1 MAKINISL
9 SRRSVLLLSL
19 CGVLTYTGCKVYPS
33 LVSEKPA
40 DINRTWSVYKAD
52 NAGTAYS
59 AIDQVNLTNVSQLEV
74 AWTHKFNDAPQ
85 GSRGSTSESNPI
97 IIDGVMYT
105 MSARHRVYALN
116 ASTGAEIWA
125 FDPFNGAAGGGV
137 GRGVTYYEDGS
148 DKRILFTGGD
158 QLFAVNATTGKLITS
173 FGNGGK
179 VSMNIGMRGEPD
191 KISVIPTSPGIV
203 FQNLFIIGNEV
214 SELYGA
220 EPGHIRAYNIKTGKL
235 EWTFHTIPQPGE
247 VGYESWPKDA
257 WKYVG
262 GANSWGGLSLDAKR
276 GMVFL
281 STGSP
286 TYDYYGKD
294 RLGMNLFGNSVV
306 ALDAKTGK
314 YRWHFQ
320 TVHHDLWDYDLP
332 AAPNLITVVHNGKK
346 IDAVAQTSK
355 LGYIYTF
362 NRDTGEPLF
371 PIEER
376 PVPASDIPGE
386 QSWPTQPFPTKP
398 APYARQMITVDDIA
412 NYSKASNDTLMKRFK
427 AFRYEGP
434 FTPPSLKG
442 TFMMPGSRGGSS
454 WGGGAVDPTKGIIY
468 VKSNDSP
475 EIATMKKVVQNET
488 ANQSVFNQ
496 GKALY
501 LNYCVACHMPDK
513 NGDEQGNPSLIAI
526 ETRLSKEDALNK
538 IKRGGG
544 KMPSFASIIADKEE
558 AIISYLF
565 DKEASNTN
573 TRPSIEQSFLKEIQ
587 DNEAANKAAGVKV
600 EDDKYLNLTAYGQFT
615 DDKRRQGIKP
625 PFGQLHAIN
634 LNTGEFEWSVTL
646 GNQPESQM
654 PGAPETGASGSAG
667 PLVTKG
673 GLLFIGSTRDRK
685 FRAFNQ
691 KTGKLVW
698 EYTLP
703 GIANANPSTY
713 WSNGKQYIA
722 ISVGGDTTNPA
733 GYMISFALLK

>member
-1 MAKINISL
+1 ML
-9 SRRSVLLLSL
+9 SKRTALLVVLLGTLF
-19 CGVLTYTGCKVYPS
+19 YTGCKVYPI
-33 LVSEKPA
+33 LVAERPA
-40 DINRTWSVYKAD
+40 DRNRTWSVYKAD
-52 NAGTAYS
+52 NEGTSYS
-59 AIDQVNLTNVSQLEV
+59 VLDQVNLDNVNQLQV
-74 AWTHKFNDAPQ
+74 AWTHRFSDAPQ
-85 GSRGSTSESNPI
+85 GSRGGSSESNPI

-116 ASTGAEIWA
+116 ATTGEQIWS
-125 FDPFNGAAGGGV
+125 FDPFNGGAGGGV
-137 GRGVTYYEDGS
+137 GRGVTYYEDGA
-148 DKRILFTGGD
+148 DKRIIFTGGD
-158 QLFAVNATTGKLITS
+158 QLFSLNAANGQLKSS

-191 KISVIPTSPGIV
+191 KISVIPTTPGTIY
-203 FQNLFIIGNEV
+203 QDLYIIGNEV

-220 EPGHIRAYNIKTGKL
+220 EPGHIRAYRVKTGEL
-235 EWTFHTIPQPGE
+235 VWTFHTVPQPGE
-247 VGYESWPKDA
+247 VGYDSWPKDA

-262 GANSWGGLSLDAKR
+262 GANSWGGITLDEKR

-281 STGSP
+281 ATGSP

-294 RLGMNLFGNSVV
+294 RVGNNLFGNSVV
-306 ALDAKTGK
+306 ALDARTGK
-314 YRWHFQ
+314 YKWHFQ

-332 AAPNLITVVHNGKK
+332 AAPNLITVIHNGKK

-362 NRDTGEPLF
+362 NRETGEPLW

-376 PVPASDIPGE
+376 AVPASDIPGE
-386 QSWPTQPFPTKP
+386 VTAPTQPFPTKP
-398 APYARQMITVDDIA
+398 KPYARQIITEADIA
-412 NYSKASNDTLMKRFK
+412 NYSIASHDTLMKRFK
-427 AFRYEGP
+427 SFRYEGP
-434 FTPPSLKG
+434 FTPPAIKG

-454 WGGGAVDPTKGIIY
+454 WGGGTVDPTKGIIY

-488 ANQSVFNQ
+488 VNLSVYAQ

-501 LNYCVACHMPDK
+501 NTYCVACHMSDK
-513 NGDEQGNPSLIAI
+513 NGDESGNPSLLAI
-526 ETRLSKEDALNK
+526 ETRLNKTDALNK

-544 KMPSFASIIADKEE
+544 KMPSFASVIAGQEE
-558 AIISYLF
+558 AIISFLF
-565 DKEASNTN
+565 DKEPPAP
-573 TRPSIEQSFLKEIQ
+573 RPEREQSFLKEIEA
-587 DNEAANKAAGVKV
+587 NNAANKIADIK

-615 DDKRRQGIKP
+615 DKERRQGIKP

-634 LNTGEFEWSVTL
+634 LNTGEFEWTVTL
-646 GNQPESQM
+646 GNTPDSQM

-667 PLVTKG
+667 PLATKG

-685 FRAFNQ
+685 FRAFDQ
-691 KTGKLVW
+691 KTGKVVW

-722 ISVGGDTTNPA
+722 ISVGGDADNPA
-733 GYMISFALLK
+733 GYIMSFALPK

>member
-1 MAKINISL
+1 MIAPHT
-9 SRRSVLLLSL
+9 LLSKR
-19 CGVLTYTGCKVYPS
+19 LTLLSALLALIYTGCKVYPS
-33 LVSEKPA
+33 LVAEKPV
-40 DINRTWSVYKAD
+40 DLNRTWSVYKAD
-52 NAGTAYS
+52 SEGTAYS
-59 AIDQVNLTNVSQLEV
+59 VLDQINLNNVSQIEV
-74 AWTHKFNDAPQ
+74 AWTHKFSDAPQ
-85 GSRGSTSESNPI
+85 GSRGGSSESNPI

-116 ASTGAEIWA
+116 ATSGEQIWS
-125 FDPFNGAAGGGV
+125 FDPFNGGAGGGV
-137 GRGVTYYEDGS
+137 GRGVTYYENGA
-148 DKRILFTGGD
+148 DKRIMFTGGD
-158 QLFAVNATTGKLITS
+158 QLFSVNAANGQLITS

-179 VSMNIGMRGEPD
+179 VSMNIGMRGDPD
-191 KISVIPTSPGIV
+191 KISVIPTSPGTIY
-203 FQNLFIIGNEV
+203 QDLYIIGNEV

-220 EPGHIRAYNIKTGKL
+220 EPGHIRAYNVKTGAL
-235 EWTFHTIPQPGE
+235 VWTFHTVPQPGE
-247 VGYESWPKDA
+247 VGYDTWPKDA

-262 GANSWGGLSLDAKR
+262 GANSWGGITLDEKR

-281 STGSP
+281 ATGSP

-294 RLGMNLFGNSVV
+294 RVGNNLFGNSVV
-306 ALDAKTGK
+306 ALDARTGK

-332 AAPNLITVVHNGKK
+332 AAPNLITVMHNGKK

-362 NRDTGEPLF
+362 NRDTGEPLW

-386 QSWPTQPFPTKP
+386 VTSPTQPFPTKP
-398 APYARQMITVDDIA
+398 KPYARQIITETDIA
-412 NYSKASNDTLMKRFK
+412 NYSKASHDTLMKRFK
-427 AFRYEGP
+427 SFRYEGP
-434 FTPPSLKG
+434 FTPPAIKG

-454 WGGGAVDPTKGIIY
+454 WGGGTVDPTKGIIY

-488 ANQSVFNQ
+488 ANLSVYAQ

-501 LNYCVACHMPDK
+501 STYCIACHMPDK
-513 NGDEQGNPSLIAI
+513 NGDESGNPSLVAI
-526 ETRLSKEDALNK
+526 ETRLSREDALNK

-544 KMPSFASIIADKEE
+544 KMPSFASVIAGKED

-565 DKEASNTN
+565 DKEPAAP
-573 TRPSIEQSFLKEIQ
+573 RPGREQSFLKEIQ
-587 DNEAANKAAGVKV
+587 ANNAANKLADIK
-600 EDDKYLNLTAYGQFT
+600 EDDQYLNLTAYGQFT
-615 DDKRRQGIKP
+615 DNERRQGIKP

-634 LNTGEFEWSVTL
+634 LNTGEFEWTVTL
-646 GNQPESQM
+646 GNTPESQI

-685 FRAFNQ
+685 FRAFDQ
-691 KTGKLVW
+691 KTGKMVW

-722 ISVGGDTTNPA
+722 ISVGGDAANPA
-733 GYMISFALLK
+733 GYMMAFALPK

>member
-1 MAKINISL
+1 MTTFST
-9 SRRSVLLLSL
+9 LLSKRSAL
-19 CGVLTYTGCKVYPS
+19 LATILGTLIYTSCKVYPT
-33 LVSEKPA
+33 LVRDKPV

-52 NAGTAYS
+52 NEGTAYS
-59 AIDQVNLTNVSQLEV
+59 VLDQVNLSNVNQLQV

-85 GSRGSTSESNPI
+85 GSRGGSSESNPI

-105 MSARHRVYALN
+105 MSARHRIYALN
-116 ASTGAEIWA
+116 ATTGDQIWS
-125 FDPFNGAAGGGV
+125 FDPFDGGAGGGV
-137 GRGVTYYEDGS
+137 GRGVTYYEDGA
-148 DKRILFTGGD
+148 DKRIMFTGGD
-158 QLFAVNATTGKLITS
+158 QLFSVSAATGQLITS

-179 VSMNIGMRGEPD
+179 VSMNVGMRGEPD
-191 KISVIPTSPGIV
+191 KISVIPTTPGTIY
-203 FQNLFIIGNEV
+203 QDLYIIGNEV

-220 EPGHIRAYNIKTGKL
+220 EPGHIRAYNVKTGAL
-235 EWTFHTIPQPGE
+235 VWTFHTVPQPGE
-247 VGYESWPKDA
+247 VGYDSWPKDA

-262 GANSWGGLSLDAKR
+262 GANSWGGITLDEKR

-294 RLGMNLFGNSVV
+294 RLGNNLFGNSVV
-306 ALDAKTGK
+306 ALDARTGK
-314 YRWHFQ
+314 YKWHFQ

-332 AAPNLITVVHNGKK
+332 AAPNLITVIHNGKK

-362 NRDTGEPLF
+362 NRETGVPLW

-376 PVPASDIPGE
+376 AVPASDIPGE
-386 QSWPTQPFPTKP
+386 VASPTQPFPTRP
-398 APYARQMITVDDIA
+398 APYSRQIITEADIA
-412 NYSKASNDTLMKRFK
+412 NYSKASHDTLMKRFK
-427 AFRYEGP
+427 SFRYEGP
-434 FTPPSLKG
+434 FTPPAVKG

-454 WGGGAVDPTKGIIY
+454 WGGGTVDPAKGIIY

-488 ANQSVFNQ
+488 ANLSVYAQ

-501 LNYCVACHMPDK
+501 STYCVACHMPDK
-513 NGDEQGNPSLIAI
+513 NGDESGNPSLVAI
-526 ETRLSKEDALNK
+526 ETRLSREDALNK

-544 KMPSFASIIADKEE
+544 KMPSFASVIAGKEE

-565 DKEASNTN
+565 DKEPAAA
-573 TRPSIEQSFLKEIQ
+573 RPGREQSFLKEIQ
-587 DNEAANKAAGVKV
+587 ANNAANKIATIK
-600 EDDKYLNLTAYGQFT
+600 EDDQYLNLTAYGQFT
-615 DDKRRQGIKP
+615 DNERRQGIKP

-634 LNTGEFEWSVTL
+634 LNTGEFEWTVTL
-646 GNQPESQM
+646 GNTPESQM

-667 PLVTKG
+667 PLLTKG
-673 GLLFIGSTRDRK
+673 QLLFIGSTRDRK
-685 FRAFNQ
+685 FRAFDQ
-691 KTGKLVW
+691 KTGKVVW

-722 ISVGGDTTNPA
+722 ISVGGDAANPA
-733 GYMISFALLK
+733 GYIISFALPK

>member
-1 MAKINISL
+1 MTIRNTLLTK
-9 SRRSVLLLSL
+9 RSAILTALLGTLI
-19 CGVLTYTGCKVYPS
+19 YTGCKVYPT
-33 LVSEKPA
+33 LVATSKA

-52 NAGTAYS
+52 SEGTAYS
-59 AIDQVNLTNVSQLEV
+59 VLDQVNLNNVNQLEV
-74 AWTHKFNDAPQ
+74 AWTHKFSDAPQ
-85 GSRGSTSESNPI
+85 GSRGGSSESNPI

-116 ASTGAEIWA
+116 ATTGEQIWS
-125 FDPFNGAAGGGV
+125 FDPFNGGAGGGV
-137 GRGVTYYEDGS
+137 GRGVTYYEDGA
-148 DKRILFTGGD
+148 DKRIMFTGGD
-158 QLFAVNATTGKLITS
+158 QLFSVNAATGQLITS

-179 VSMNIGMRGEPD
+179 VSMNVGMRGEPD
-191 KISVIPTSPGIV
+191 KISVIPTTPGTIY
-203 FQNLFIIGNEV
+203 QDLYIIGNEV

-220 EPGHIRAYNIKTGKL
+220 EPGHIRAYNVKTGAL
-235 EWTFHTIPQPGE
+235 VWTFHTVPQPGE
-247 VGYESWPKDA
+247 VGYDSWPKDA

-262 GANSWGGLSLDAKR
+262 GANSWGGMTLDEKR
-276 GMVFL
+276 GMIFL
-281 STGSP
+281 ATGSP

-294 RLGMNLFGNSVV
+294 RIGNNLFGNSVV
-306 ALDAKTGK
+306 ALDARTGK

-332 AAPNLITVVHNGKK
+332 AAPNLITVIHNGKK

-362 NRDTGEPLF
+362 NRDTGVPLW

-386 QSWPTQPFPTKP
+386 VASPTQPFPTKP
-398 APYARQMITVDDIA
+398 KPYSRQIITESDIA
-412 NYSKASNDTLMKRFK
+412 NYSKASHDTLMKRFK
-427 AFRYEGP
+427 SFRYEGP
-434 FTPPSLKG
+434 FTPPAIKG

-488 ANQSVFNQ
+488 ANLTVYAQ

-501 LNYCVACHMPDK
+501 NTYCVACHMPDK
-513 NGDEQGNPSLIAI
+513 NGDESGNPSLVAI
-526 ETRLSKEDALNK
+526 ETRMSREDALNK

-544 KMPSFASIIADKEE
+544 KMPSFASVIAGKEE

-565 DKEASNTN
+565 DKEPAAP
-573 TRPSIEQSFLKEIQ
+573 RAGREQSFLKEIQ
-587 DNEAANKAAGVKV
+587 ANNAANKIADIKQ
-600 EDDKYLNLTAYGQFT
+600 DDQYLNLTAYGQFT
-615 DDKRRQGIKP
+615 DNERRQGIKP

-634 LNTGEFEWSVTL
+634 LNTGEFEWTVTL
-646 GNQPESQM
+646 GNTPDSQL

-685 FRAFNQ
+685 FRAFDQ
-691 KTGKLVW
+691 KTGKVVW

-713 WSNGKQYIA
+713 WSKGKQYIA
-722 ISVGGDTTNPA
+722 ISVGGDAANPA
-733 GYMISFALLK
+733 GYIISFALPK

>member
-1 MAKINISL
+1 MATPNTLISK
-9 SRRSVLLLSL
+9 RSALIVVLFGTLI
-19 CGVLTYTGCKVYPS
+19 YTGCKVYPT
-33 LVSEKPA
+33 LVTEKPV

-52 NAGTAYS
+52 SEGTAYS
-59 AIDQVNLTNVSQLEV
+59 VLDQVSLNNVNQLEV
-74 AWTHKFNDAPQ
+74 AWSHKFSDAPQ
-85 GSRGSTSESNPI
+85 GSRGGSSESNPI

-105 MSARHRVYALN
+105 MSARHRIYALN
-116 ASTGAEIWA
+116 ATTGEQIWS

-137 GRGVTYYEDGS
+137 GRGVTYYEEGA
-148 DKRILFTGGD
+148 DKRIMFTGGD
-158 QLFAVNATTGKLITS
+158 QLFSVNAATGELITS
-173 FGNGGK
+173 FGTGGK
-179 VSMNIGMRGEPD
+179 VSMNVGMRGEPD
-191 KISVIPTSPGIV
+191 KISVIPTTPGTIY
-203 FQNLFIIGNEV
+203 QDLYIIGNEV

-220 EPGHIRAYNIKTGKL
+220 EPGHIRAYNVKTGAL
-235 EWTFHTIPQPGE
+235 VWTFHTVPQPGE
-247 VGYESWPKDA
+247 VGYDSWPKDA

-262 GANSWGGLSLDAKR
+262 GANSWGGITLDEKR

-281 STGSP
+281 ATGSP

-294 RLGMNLFGNSVV
+294 RAGNNLFGNSVV
-306 ALDAKTGK
+306 ALDARTGK

-332 AAPNLITVVHNGKK
+332 AAPNLITVIHNGKK

-362 NRDTGEPLF
+362 NRETGVPLW

-376 PVPASDIPGE
+376 RVPASDIPGE
-386 QSWPTQPFPTKP
+386 VTAPTQPFPTKP
-398 APYARQMITVDDIA
+398 KPYARQIITEADIA
-412 NYSKASNDTLMKRFK
+412 NYSQTSHDTLRKRFK
-427 AFRYEGP
+427 SFRYEGP
-434 FTPPSLKG
+434 FTPPAIKG

-454 WGGGAVDPTKGIIY
+454 WGGGTVDPTKGIIY

-488 ANQSVFNQ
+488 ANLSVHAQ

-501 LNYCVACHMPDK
+501 STYCVACHMPDK
-513 NGDEQGNPSLIAI
+513 NGDESGNPSLVAI
-526 ETRLSKEDALNK
+526 ETRLSRGDALNK

-544 KMPSFASIIADKEE
+544 KMPSFASVIAGKED

-565 DKEASNTN
+565 DKEPAAPTSG
-573 TRPSIEQSFLKEIQ
+573 REQSFLKEIQ
-587 DNEAANKAAGVKV
+587 TNTAANKIATIKQ
-600 EDDKYLNLTAYGQFT
+600 DDQYLNLTAYGQFT
-615 DDKRRQGIKP
+615 DSERRQGIKP

-634 LNTGEFEWSVTL
+634 LNTGEFEWTVTL
-646 GNQPESQM
+646 GNTPESQM

-685 FRAFNQ
+685 FRAFDQ
-691 KTGKLVW
+691 KTGIMVW

-722 ISVGGDTTNPA
+722 ISAGGDAANPA
-733 GYMISFALLK
+733 GYVISFALGK

>member
-1 MAKINISL
+1 MIKTNTLLSKRSL
-9 SRRSVLLLSL
+9 LLLSL
-19 CGVLTYTGCKVYPS
+19 FGSVVYTGCKVYPS
-33 LVSEKPA
+33 LVSDKPVN
-40 DINRTWSVYKAD
+40 INRTWSVYKAD
-52 NAGTAYS
+52 GEGTAYS
-59 AIDQVNLTNVSQLEV
+59 ILDQVNLENVNQLEL

-85 GSRGSTSESNPI
+85 GSRGGNSESNPI

-105 MSARHRVYALN
+105 MSARHRIYALN
-116 ASTGAEIWA
+116 ATTGAEIWS
-125 FDPFNGAAGGGV
+125 FDPFDGKAGGGV
-137 GRGVTYYEDGS
+137 GRGVTYYEDGD
-148 DKRILFTGGD
+148 DKRIMFTGGD
-158 QLFAVNATTGKLITS
+158 QLFSVNAATGQLITS

-179 VSMNIGMRGEPD
+179 VSMNVGMRGEPD
-191 KISVIPTSPGIV
+191 KISVIPTTPGTI
-203 FQNLFIIGNEV
+203 FQDLYIIGNEV

-220 EPGHIRAYNIKTGKL
+220 EPGHIRAYNVKTGAL
-235 EWTFHTIPQPGE
+235 VWTFHTVPQPGE

-262 GANSWGGLSLDAKR
+262 GANSWGGITVDDKR

-281 STGSP
+281 ATGSP

-294 RLGMNLFGNSVV
+294 RIGDNLFGNSVV
-306 ALDAKTGK
+306 ALDARTGK

-362 NRDTGEPLF
+362 NRETGEPLW

-386 QSWPTQPFPTKP
+386 VAAKTQPFPTKP
-398 APYARQMITVDDIA
+398 KPYSRQVITEADIA
-412 NYSKASNDTLMKRFK
+412 NYSQASHDTLMKRFK
-427 AFRYEGP
+427 SFRYEGP
-434 FTPPSLKG
+434 FTPPSIQG

-475 EIATMKKVVQNET
+475 EIATMKKVVKET
-488 ANQSVFNQ
+488 ADLSKFAQ

-501 LNYCVACHMPDK
+501 MTYCVACHMPDK
-513 NGDEQGNPSLIAI
+513 NGDESGNPSLVGI
-526 ETRLSKEDALNK
+526 ENRMSREDALNK

-544 KMPSFASIIADKEE
+544 KMPSFASVISGKEE
-558 AIISYLF
+558 GIISFLF
-565 DKEASNTN
+565 EKEPAA
-573 TRPSIEQSFLKEIQ
+573 TRPGREQNFLKEIQ
-587 DNEAANKAAGVKV
+587 ANNAANKIADIK
-600 EDDKYLNLTAYGQFT
+600 EDDQYLNLTAYGQFT
-615 DDKRRQGIKP
+615 DNERRQGIKP

-634 LNTGEFEWSVTL
+634 LNTGEFEWTITL
-646 GNQPESQM
+646 GNQPESQL

-673 GLLFIGSTRDRK
+673 GLLFIGGTRDRML
-685 FRAFNQ
+685 RAFDQ
-691 KTGKLVW
+691 KTGKKVW

-703 GIANANPSTY
+703 AVANANPSTY
-713 WSNGKQYIA
+713 WANGKQYIA
-722 ISVGGDTTNPA
+722 ISVAGDAANPA
-733 GYMISFALLK
+733 GYVMSFALPASK

>member
-1 MAKINISL
+1 MISPYSFLAKRYALTAI
-9 SRRSVLLLSL
+9 LLSAMI
-19 CGVLTYTGCKVYPS
+19 YTGCKVYPT
-33 LVSEKPA
+33 LVAQKPA
-40 DINRTWSVYKAD
+40 DINRTWSKYKAD
-52 NAGTAYS
+52 NEGTAYS
-59 AIDQVNLTNVSQLEV
+59 ALEQVNLSNVAELQV
-74 AWTHKFNDAPQ
+74 AWTHRFSDAPQ
-85 GSRGSTSESNPI
+85 GSRGGTSESNPI

-116 ASTGAEIWA
+116 ATTGEQIWS
-125 FDPFNGAAGGGV
+125 FDPFNGGAGGGV
-137 GRGVTYYEDGS
+137 GRGVTYYEDGA
-148 DKRILFTGGD
+148 DKRIMFTGGD
-158 QLFAVNATTGKLITS
+158 QLFSVNAANGQLIQS

-179 VSMNIGMRGEPD
+179 VSMNVGMRGEPD
-191 KISVIPTSPGIV
+191 KISVIPTTPGTIY
-203 FQNLFIIGNEV
+203 QDLYIIGNEV

-220 EPGHIRAYNIKTGKL
+220 EPGHIRAYNVKTGAL
-235 EWTFHTIPQPGE
+235 AWTFHTVPQPGE
-247 VGYESWPKDA
+247 VGYDSWPKDA

-262 GANSWGGLSLDAKR
+262 GANSWGGITLDAQR

-281 STGSP
+281 ATGSP

-294 RLGMNLFGNSVV
+294 RVGNNLFGNSVV
-306 ALDAKTGK
+306 ALDARTGK

-332 AAPNLITVVHNGKK
+332 AAPNLITVIQNGKK

-362 NRDTGEPLF
+362 NRDTGVPLW

-376 PVPASDIPGE
+376 PVPTSDIPGE
-386 QSWPTQPFPTKP
+386 VTSPTQPFPTKP
-398 APYARQMITVDDIA
+398 KPYARQIITEADIA
-412 NYSKASNDTLMKRFK
+412 NYSKASHDTLMKRFK
-427 AFRYEGP
+427 SFRYEGP
-434 FTPPSLKG
+434 FTPPSIKG

-454 WGGGAVDPTKGIIY
+454 WGGGAVDPAKGIIY

-488 ANQSVFNQ
+488 ANLSAYAQ

-501 LNYCVACHMPDK
+501 NTYCVACHMPDK
-513 NGDEQGNPSLIAI
+513 NGDESGNPSLVAI
-526 ETRLSKEDALNK
+526 ETRLSREDAVNK

-544 KMPSFASIIADKEE
+544 KMPSFASVIAGKEE

-565 DKEASNTN
+565 DKEPAAA
-573 TRPSIEQSFLKEIQ
+573 RAGREQSFLKEIQ
-587 DNEAANKAAGVKV
+587 ANNAANKIADIK
-600 EDDKYLNLTAYGQFT
+600 EDDQYLNLTAYGQFT
-615 DDKRRQGIKP
+615 DNERRQGIKP

-634 LNTGEFEWSVTL
+634 LNTGEFEWTVTI
-646 GNQPESQM
+646 GNTPDSQL

-685 FRAFNQ
+685 FRAYDQ
-691 KTGKLVW
+691 KNGKVVW

-722 ISVGGDTTNPA
+722 ISVGGDATNPA
-733 GYMISFALLK
+733 GYMMAFALPK

>member
-1 MAKINISL
+1 MTARHSL
-9 SRRSVLLLSL
+9 LSKRSALVTVLLGTLIYS
-19 CGVLTYTGCKVYPS
+19 GCKLYPT
-33 LVSEKPA
+33 LFAEKPV
-40 DINRTWSVYKAD
+40 DINRTWSTYKAD
-52 NAGTAYS
+52 NEGTAYS
-59 AIDQVNLTNVSQLEV
+59 VLDQVTLYNVNQLEV
-74 AWTHKFNDAPQ
+74 AWTHKFSDAPE
-85 GSRGSTSESNPI
+85 GSRGANSESNPI

-116 ASTGAEIWA
+116 ATTGEQVWS

-137 GRGVTYYEDGS
+137 GRGVTYYEDGA
-148 DKRILFTGGD
+148 DKRIMFTGGD
-158 QLFAVNATTGKLITS
+158 QLFSVNAATGRLITS

-179 VSMNIGMRGEPD
+179 VSMNAGMRGDPD
-191 KISVIPTSPGIV
+191 KISVIPTTPGIIY
-203 FQNLFIIGNEV
+203 QDLYIIGNEV

-220 EPGHIRAYNIKTGKL
+220 EPGHIRAYHVKTGAL
-235 EWTFHTIPQPGE
+235 VWTFHTVPQPGE
-247 VGYESWPKDA
+247 LGYDSWPEDA

-262 GANSWGGLSLDAKR
+262 GANNWGGMTVDEKR

-294 RLGMNLFGNSVV
+294 RVGNNLFGNSVV
-306 ALDAKTGK
+306 ALDARTGK

-320 TVHHDLWDYDLP
+320 TIHHDLWDYDLP
-332 AAPNLITVVHNGKK
+332 AAPNLITVIHNGKK

-362 NRDTGEPLF
+362 NRDTGVPLW

-386 QSWPTQPFPTKP
+386 VASPTQPFPTKP
-398 APYARQMITVDDIA
+398 KPYARQIITEADIA
-412 NYSKASNDTLMKRFK
+412 NYSKASHDTLIQRFK
-427 AFRYEGP
+427 SFRYEGP
-434 FTPPSLKG
+434 FTPPSIKG

-454 WGGGAVDPTKGIIY
+454 WGGGAVDPSKGIIY

-488 ANQSVFNQ
+488 ANLSAYAQ

-501 LNYCVACHMPDK
+501 NTYCVACHMPDK
-513 NGDEQGNPSLIAI
+513 NGDESGNPSLVAI
-526 ETRLSKEDALNK
+526 ETRLSREDALNK

-544 KMPSFASIIADKEE
+544 KMPSFASVIAGKEE

-565 DKEASNTN
+565 EKE
-573 TRPSIEQSFLKEIQ
+573 PSAPRSGREQSFLKEIQ
-587 DNEAANKAAGVKV
+587 ANNAANKIAEIK
-600 EDDKYLNLTAYGQFT
+600 EDDQYLNLTAYGQFT
-615 DDKRRQGIKP
+615 DNERRQGIKP

-634 LNTGEFEWSVTL
+634 LNTGEFEWTVTI
-646 GNQPESQM
+646 GNTPDSQL
-654 PGAPETGASGSAG
+654 PGTPETGASGSAG

-685 FRAFNQ
+685 FRALDQ
-691 KTGKLVW
+691 KTGKIVW

-722 ISVGGDTTNPA
+722 ISVAGDAANPA
-733 GYMISFALLK
+733 GYMIAFALPK

>member
-1 MAKINISL
+1 MTARHSL
-9 SRRSVLLLSL
+9 LSKRSTLVTVLLGTLIYS
-19 CGVLTYTGCKVYPS
+19 GCKLYPT
-33 LVSEKPA
+33 LFAEKPA
-40 DINRTWSVYKAD
+40 DINRTWSTYKAD
-52 NAGTAYS
+52 NEGTAYS
-59 AIDQVNLTNVSQLEV
+59 VLDQVTLYNVNQLEV
-74 AWTHKFNDAPQ
+74 AWTHKFSDAPE
-85 GSRGSTSESNPI
+85 GSRGANSESNPI

-116 ASTGAEIWA
+116 ATTGEQVWS

-137 GRGVTYYEDGS
+137 GRGVTYYEDGA
-148 DKRILFTGGD
+148 DKRIMFTGGD
-158 QLFAVNATTGKLITS
+158 QLFSVNAATGRLITS

-179 VSMNIGMRGEPD
+179 VSMNAGMRGDPD
-191 KISVIPTSPGIV
+191 KISVIPTTPGIIY
-203 FQNLFIIGNEV
+203 QDLYIIGNEV

-220 EPGHIRAYNIKTGKL
+220 EPGHIRAYHVKTGAL
-235 EWTFHTIPQPGE
+235 VWTFHTVPQPGE
-247 VGYESWPKDA
+247 LGYDSWPEDA

-262 GANSWGGLSLDAKR
+262 GANNWGGMTVDEKR

-294 RLGMNLFGNSVV
+294 RVGNNLFGNSVI
-306 ALDAKTGK
+306 ALDARTGK

-332 AAPNLITVVHNGKK
+332 AAPNLITVIHNGKK

-362 NRDTGEPLF
+362 NRDTGVPLW

-386 QSWPTQPFPTKP
+386 VASPTQPFPTKP
-398 APYARQMITVDDIA
+398 KPYARQIITEADIA
-412 NYSKASNDTLMKRFK
+412 NYSKASHDTLIQRFK
-427 AFRYEGP
+427 SFRYEGP
-434 FTPPSLKG
+434 FTPPSIKG

-488 ANQSVFNQ
+488 ANLSAYAQ

-501 LNYCVACHMPDK
+501 NTYCVACHMPDK
-513 NGDEQGNPSLIAI
+513 NGDESGNPSLVAF
-526 ETRLSKEDALNK
+526 ETRLSREDALNK

-544 KMPSFASIIADKEE
+544 KMPSFASVIAGKEE

-565 DKEASNTN
+565 EKE
-573 TRPSIEQSFLKEIQ
+573 PSAPRSGREQSFLKEIQ
-587 DNEAANKAAGVKV
+587 ANNAANKIADIK
-600 EDDKYLNLTAYGQFT
+600 EDDQYLNLTAYGQFT
-615 DDKRRQGIKP
+615 DSERRQGIKP

-634 LNTGEFEWSVTL
+634 LNTGEFEWTVTI
-646 GNQPESQM
+646 GNTPDSQL
-654 PGAPETGASGSAG
+654 PGTPETGASGSAG

-685 FRAFNQ
+685 FRALDQ
-691 KTGKLVW
+691 KTGKIVW

-722 ISVGGDTTNPA
+722 ISVAGDAANPA
-733 GYMISFALLK
+733 GYMIAFALPK

>member
-1 MAKINISL
+1 MISPYCFLAKRYALTAI
-9 SRRSVLLLSL
+9 LLSAMI
-19 CGVLTYTGCKVYPS
+19 YTGCKVYPT
-33 LVSEKPA
+33 LVAQKPA
-40 DINRTWSVYKAD
+40 DINRTWSKYKAD
-52 NAGTAYS
+52 NEGTAYS
-59 AIDQVNLTNVSQLEV
+59 ALEQINLSNVAELQV
-74 AWTHKFNDAPQ
+74 AWTHRFSDAPQ
-85 GSRGSTSESNPI
+85 GSRGGTSESNPI

-105 MSARHRVYALN
+105 MSARHRAYALN
-116 ASTGAEIWA
+116 ATTGEQIWS
-125 FDPFNGAAGGGV
+125 FDPFNGGAGGGV
-137 GRGVTYYEDGS
+137 GRGVTYYEDGA
-148 DKRILFTGGD
+148 DKRIMFTGGD
-158 QLFAVNATTGKLITS
+158 QLFSVNAANGQLIQS

-179 VSMNIGMRGEPD
+179 VSMNVGMRGEPD
-191 KISVIPTSPGIV
+191 KISVIPTTPGTIY
-203 FQNLFIIGNEV
+203 QDLYIIGNEV

-220 EPGHIRAYNIKTGKL
+220 EPGHIRAYNVKTGAL
-235 EWTFHTIPQPGE
+235 AWTFHTVPQPGE
-247 VGYESWPKDA
+247 VGYDSWPKDA

-262 GANSWGGLSLDAKR
+262 GANSWGGITLDAQR

-281 STGSP
+281 ATGSP

-294 RLGMNLFGNSVV
+294 RVGNNLFGNSVV
-306 ALDAKTGK
+306 ALDARTGK

-332 AAPNLITVVHNGKK
+332 AAPNLITVIQNGKK

-362 NRDTGEPLF
+362 NRDTGVPLW

-376 PVPASDIPGE
+376 PVPTSDIPGE
-386 QSWPTQPFPTKP
+386 VTSPTQPFPTKP
-398 APYARQMITVDDIA
+398 KPYARQIITEADIA
-412 NYSKASNDTLMKRFK
+412 NYSKASHDTLMKRFK
-427 AFRYEGP
+427 SFRYEGP
-434 FTPPSLKG
+434 FTPPSIKG

-454 WGGGAVDPTKGIIY
+454 WGGGAVDPAKGIIY

-488 ANQSVFNQ
+488 ANLSAYAQ

-501 LNYCVACHMPDK
+501 NTYCVACHMPDK
-513 NGDEQGNPSLIAI
+513 NGDESGNPSLVAI
-526 ETRLSKEDALNK
+526 ETRLSREDAVNK

-544 KMPSFASIIADKEE
+544 KMPSFASVIAGKEE

-565 DKEASNTN
+565 DKEPAAA
-573 TRPSIEQSFLKEIQ
+573 RAGREQSFLKEIQ
-587 DNEAANKAAGVKV
+587 ANNAANKIADIK
-600 EDDKYLNLTAYGQFT
+600 EDDQYLNLTAYGQFT
-615 DDKRRQGIKP
+615 DNERRQGIKP

-634 LNTGEFEWSVTL
+634 LNTGEFEWTVTI
-646 GNQPESQM
+646 GNTPDSQL

-685 FRAFNQ
+685 FRAYDQ
-691 KTGKLVW
+691 KNGKVVW

-722 ISVGGDTTNPA
+722 ISVGGDATNPA
-733 GYMISFALLK
+733 GYMMAFALPK

>member
-1 MAKINISL
+1 MTNPKT
-9 SRRSVLLLSL
+9 LLSKRPAFL
-19 CGVLTYTGCKVYPS
+19 LALTATLIYTGCKVYPELAGGKS
-33 LVSEKPA
+33 A
-40 DINRTWSVYKAD
+40 DINRTWSIYKAD
-52 NAGTAYS
+52 SEGTAYS
-59 AIDQVNLTNVSQLEV
+59 VLDQVNLSNINKLQL
-74 AWTHKFNDAPQ
+74 AWSHKFSDAPQ
-85 GSRGSTSESNPI
+85 GSRGGNSESNPI

-116 ASTGAEIWA
+116 AATGEQIWA
-125 FDPFNGAAGGGV
+125 FDPFDGAAGGGV
-137 GRGVTYYEDGS
+137 GRGVTYYEDGA
-148 DKRILFTGGD
+148 DKRIMFTGGD
-158 QLFAVNATTGKLITS
+158 QLFSVNAATGELITS
-173 FGNGGK
+173 FGKGGK
-179 VSMNIGMRGEPD
+179 VSMNVGMRGDPD
-191 KISVIPTSPGIV
+191 KISVIPTTPGTIY
-203 FQNLFIIGNEV
+203 QDLYIIGNEV

-220 EPGHIRAYNIKTGKL
+220 EPGHIRAYNVKTGAL
-235 EWTFHTIPQPGE
+235 VWTFHTVPQPGE
-247 VGYESWPKDA
+247 VGYETWPKDA

-262 GANSWGGLSLDAKR
+262 GANSWGGISLDEKR

-294 RLGMNLFGNSVV
+294 RAGDNLFGNSVV
-306 ALDAKTGK
+306 ALDARTGK
-314 YRWHFQ
+314 YKWHFQ

-362 NRDTGEPLF
+362 NRDTGEPLW

-386 QSWPTQPFPTKP
+386 VTSPTQPFPTKP
-398 APYARQMITVDDIA
+398 KPYSRQIITEADIA
-412 NYSKASNDTLMKRFK
+412 NYSKGSHDSLLQRFRS
-427 AFRYEGP
+427 FRYEGP
-434 FTPPSLKG
+434 FTPPSIKG

-454 WGGGAVDPTKGIIY
+454 WGGGAVDPGKGIIY

-475 EIATMKKVVQNET
+475 EIATMKKVVQET
-488 ANQSVFNQ
+488 ADLSKFEQ

-501 LNYCVACHMPDK
+501 MTYCVACHMPDK
-513 NGDEQGNPSLIAI
+513 NGDESGNPSLVGI
-526 ETRLSKEDALNK
+526 ENRMSREDALNK

-544 KMPSFASIIADKEE
+544 KMPSFASVIAGKEE
-558 AIISYLF
+558 GIISFLF
-565 DKEASNTN
+565 EKEPAAP
-573 TRPSIEQSFLKEIQ
+573 RAGREQSFLKEIQ
-587 DNEAANKAAGVKV
+587 ANNAANKVADIKP
-600 EDDKYLNLTAYGQFT
+600 DDQYLNLTAYGQFT
-615 DDKRRQGIKP
+615 DNQRRQGIKP

-634 LNTGEFEWSVTL
+634 LNTGEFEWTITL
-646 GNQPESQM
+646 GNTPDSQL

-685 FRAFNQ
+685 LRAIDQ
-691 KTGKLVW
+691 KTGKVVW

-722 ISVGGDTTNPA
+722 ISVAGDAANPA
-733 GYMISFALLK
+733 GYMMAFALAE

>member
-1 MAKINISL
+1 MTTPLTLLIK
-9 SRRSVLLLSL
+9 RSALVAGLLGILI
-19 CGVLTYTGCKVYPS
+19 YTGCKVYPT
-33 LVSEKPA
+33 LGLKTV

-52 NAGTAYS
+52 SEGTAYS
-59 AIDQVNLTNVSQLEV
+59 VLDQVNLSNVSQLEV
-74 AWTHKFNDAPQ
+74 AWTHKFSDAPQ
-85 GSRGSTSESNPI
+85 GSRGGSSESNPI

-116 ASTGAEIWA
+116 ATTGEQIWS

-137 GRGVTYYEDGS
+137 GRGVTYYEDGN
-148 DKRILFTGGD
+148 DKRIMFTGGD
-158 QLFAVNATTGKLITS
+158 QLFSVNAATGQLITS
-173 FGNGGK
+173 FGNAGK
-179 VSMNIGMRGEPD
+179 VSMNIGMRGDPD
-191 KISVIPTSPGIV
+191 KISVIPTTPGTIY
-203 FQNLFIIGNEV
+203 QDLYIIGNEV

-220 EPGHIRAYNIKTGKL
+220 EPGHIRAYHVKTGAL
-235 EWTFHTIPQPGE
+235 VWTFHTVPQPGE
-247 VGYESWPKDA
+247 IGYDTWPKDA

-262 GANSWGGLSLDAKR
+262 GANSWGGITLDEKR

-294 RLGMNLFGNSVV
+294 RVGNNLFGNSVV
-306 ALDAKTGK
+306 ALDARTGK
-314 YRWHFQ
+314 YKWHFQ

-362 NRDTGEPLF
+362 NRDTGEPLW

-386 QSWPTQPFPTKP
+386 VTSPTQPFPTKP
-398 APYARQMITVDDIA
+398 KPYSRQIITEADIA
-412 NYSKASNDTLMKRFK
+412 NYSQASHDTLMKRFRS
-427 AFRYEGP
+427 FRYEGP
-434 FTPPSLKG
+434 FTPPSIRG

-454 WGGGAVDPTKGIIY
+454 WGGGAVDPSKGIIY

-488 ANQSVFNQ
+488 ANLSVYAQ

-501 LNYCVACHMPDK
+501 NTYCVACHMPDK
-513 NGDEQGNPSLIAI
+513 NGDESGNPSLLAI

-544 KMPSFASIIADKEE
+544 KMPSFASVIAGKEDAIVSYLYDKEP
-558 AIISYLF
+558 A
-565 DKEASNTN
+565 AP
-573 TRPSIEQSFLKEIQ
+573 RPGREQNFLKEIEA
-587 DNEAANKAAGVKV
+587 NNAANKIAEIK
-600 EDDKYLNLTAYGQFT
+600 EDDKYLNLTAYGQFN
-615 DDKRRQGIKP
+615 DNERRQGIKP

-634 LNTGEFEWSVTL
+634 LNTGEFEWTITL
-646 GNQPESQM
+646 GNIPESQL
-654 PGAPETGASGSAG
+654 PGAPDTGSGGSAG

-685 FRAFNQ
+685 FRAIDQ
-691 KTGKLVW
+691 KTGKVVW

-703 GIANANPSTY
+703 GVANANPSTY

-722 ISVGGDTTNPA
+722 ITVGGDAENPA
-733 GYMISFALLK
+733 GYMIAFALR

>member
-1 MAKINISL
+1 MTKFNSL
-9 SRRSVLLLSL
+9 PGKRSVLVLSL
-19 CGVLTYTGCKVYPS
+19 LGTLIYTGCKVYPT
-33 LVSEKPA
+33 LVGQKPV

-52 NAGTAYS
+52 GEGTAYS
-59 AIDQVNLTNVSQLEV
+59 VLDQVNPSNVNQLEV
-74 AWTHKFNDAPQ
+74 AWTHKFSDAPQ
-85 GSRGSTSESNPI
+85 GSRGGSSESNPI

-116 ASTGAEIWA
+116 ASTGEEIWS

-137 GRGVTYYEDGS
+137 GRGVTYYEDGA

-158 QLFAVNATTGKLITS
+158 QLFSVNAATGQLISS

-179 VSMNIGMRGEPD
+179 VSMNVGMRGDPE
-191 KISVIPTSPGIV
+191 KISVIPTTPGTIYKD
-203 FQNLFIIGNEV
+203 LYIIGNEV

-220 EPGHIRAYNIKTGKL
+220 EPGYIRAYNVKTGAL
-235 EWTFHTIPQPGE
+235 VWTFHTVPQPGE
-247 VGYESWPKDA
+247 VGYDTWPKDA

-262 GANSWGGLSLDAKR
+262 GANSWGGITLDEKR

-281 STGSP
+281 ATGSP

-294 RLGMNLFGNSVV
+294 RVGNNLFGNSVV
-306 ALDAKTGK
+306 ALDAATGK

-332 AAPNLITVVHNGKK
+332 AAPNLITVIHNGQK

-362 NRDTGEPLF
+362 NRETGEPLW

-386 QSWPTQPFPTKP
+386 VTSPTQPFPTKP
-398 APYARQMITVDDIA
+398 KPYSRQMISAADIA
-412 NYSKASNDTLMKRFK
+412 DWSPGSHDSLLARFR

-434 FTPPSLKG
+434 FTPPSIKG

-475 EIATMKKVVQNET
+475 EIATMKKVEQNES
-488 ANQSVFNQ
+488 ANETVWAQ
-496 GKALY
+496 GKAMY
-501 LNYCVACHMPDK
+501 LTYCVACHMPDK
-513 NGDEQGNPSLIAI
+513 NGDESGNPSLVGI
-526 ETRLSKEDALNK
+526 ENRLSREDALNK

-544 KMPSFASIIADKEE
+544 KMPSFASVIAGKEE
-558 AIISYLF
+558 AIISFLF
-565 DKEASNTN
+565 DKEAAAQSAG
-573 TRPSIEQSFLKEIQ
+573 REQNFLKEIQ
-587 DNEAANKAAGVKV
+587 ANNAANKLVDPKT
-600 EDDKYLNLTAYGQFT
+600 EDEKYLNLTAYGQFT
-615 DDKRRQGIKP
+615 DNARRPGIKP
-625 PFGQLHAIN
+625 PWGQLHAIN
-634 LNTGEFEWSVTL
+634 LNTGEFEWTVPL
-646 GNQPESQM
+646 GNQPELQA
-654 PGAPETGASGSAG
+654 PGAPETGTGGSAG

-673 GLLFIGSTRDRK
+673 GVLFIGSTRDRK
-685 FRAFNQ
+685 FRAFDQ
-691 KTGKLVW
+691 KTGKKLW

-703 GIANANPSTY
+703 GVANANPSTY

-722 ISVGGDTTNPA
+722 ISVGGDATNPA
-733 GYMISFALLK
+733 GYMISFALPK

>member
-1 MAKINISL
+1 MTNPKNL
-9 SRRSVLLLSL
+9 LRKRSAYLLAFVATL
-19 CGVLTYTGCKVYPS
+19 VYTGCKVYPG
-33 LVSEKPA
+33 LMAEKTV
-40 DINRTWSVYKAD
+40 DINRTWSIYKAD
-52 NAGTAYS
+52 SEGTAYS
-59 AIDQVNLTNVSQLEV
+59 VLDQINSSNISQLEP

-85 GSRGSTSESNPI
+85 GSRGGNSESNPI

-116 ASTGAEIWA
+116 ATTGEQIWS

-137 GRGVTYYEDGS
+137 GRGVTYYEDGA
-148 DKRILFTGGD
+148 DKRIMFTGGD
-158 QLFAVNATTGKLITS
+158 QLFSVNAATGELITS

-179 VSMNIGMRGEPD
+179 VSMNVGMRGDPD
-191 KISVIPTSPGIV
+191 KISVIPTTPGTIY
-203 FQNLFIIGNEV
+203 QDLYIIGNEV

-220 EPGHIRAYNIKTGKL
+220 EPGHIRAYNVKTGAL
-235 EWTFHTIPQPGE
+235 VWTFHTVPQPGE
-247 VGYESWPKDA
+247 LGYETWPKDA

-262 GANSWGGLSLDAKR
+262 GANSWGGMTLDEKR
-276 GMVFL
+276 GMIFFG
-281 STGSP
+281 TGSP

-294 RLGMNLFGNSVV
+294 RIGDNLFGNSVV
-306 ALDAKTGK
+306 ALDARTGK

-362 NRDTGEPLF
+362 NRDTGEPLW

-386 QSWPTQPFPTKP
+386 VTAPTQPFPTKP
-398 APYARQMITVDDIA
+398 KPYSRQIITEADIA
-412 NYSKASNDTLMKRFK
+412 NYSKGSHDTLLQRFRS
-427 AFRYEGP
+427 FRYEGP
-434 FTPPSLKG
+434 FTPPSIRG

-454 WGGGAVDPTKGIIY
+454 WGGGAVDPVKGIIY

-475 EIATMKKVVQNET
+475 EIATMKKVVQET
-488 ANQSVFNQ
+488 ADLSKFEQ

-501 LNYCVACHMPDK
+501 MTYCVACHMPDK
-513 NGDEQGNPSLIAI
+513 NGDESGNPSLVGI
-526 ETRLSKEDALNK
+526 ENRMSREDALNR
-538 IKRGGG
+538 IKRGAG
-544 KMPSFASIIADKEE
+544 KMPSFASVISGKEE
-558 AIISYLF
+558 GIISFLYE
-565 DKEASNTN
+565 KAPAEAATGREKN
-573 TRPSIEQSFLKEIQ
+573 FLKEIQ
-587 DNEAANKAAGVKV
+587 ENNAANKIADIK
-600 EDDKYLNLTAYGQFT
+600 EDDQYLNLTAYGHFT
-615 DDKRRQGIKP
+615 DNQRRQGITP

-634 LNTGEFEWSVTL
+634 MNTGEFEWTITL
-646 GNQPESQM
+646 GNMPESQM
-654 PGAPETGASGSAG
+654 PGSPDTGASGSAG

-685 FRAFNQ
+685 FRAIDQ
-691 KTGKLVW
+691 KTGKILW

-722 ISVGGDTTNPA
+722 ISIAGDAANPA
-733 GYMISFALLK
+733 GYMMAFALPK

>member
-1 MAKINISL
+1 MISSYSFLAKRYALTAI
-9 SRRSVLLLSL
+9 LLSAMI
-19 CGVLTYTGCKVYPS
+19 YTGCKVYPT
-33 LVSEKPA
+33 LVAQKPA
-40 DINRTWSVYKAD
+40 DINRTWSKYKAD
-52 NAGTAYS
+52 NEGTAYS
-59 AIDQVNLTNVSQLEV
+59 ALEQVNLSNVAELQV
-74 AWTHKFNDAPQ
+74 AWTHRFSDAPQ
-85 GSRGSTSESNPI
+85 GSRGGTSESNPI

-116 ASTGAEIWA
+116 ATTGEQIWS
-125 FDPFNGAAGGGV
+125 FDPFNGGAGGGV
-137 GRGVTYYEDGS
+137 GRGVTYYEDGA
-148 DKRILFTGGD
+148 DKRIMFTGGD
-158 QLFAVNATTGKLITS
+158 QLFSVNAANGQLIQS

-179 VSMNIGMRGEPD
+179 VSMNVGMRGEPD
-191 KISVIPTSPGIV
+191 KISVIPTTPGTIY
-203 FQNLFIIGNEV
+203 QDLYIIGNEV

-220 EPGHIRAYNIKTGKL
+220 EPGHIRAYNVKTGAL
-235 EWTFHTIPQPGE
+235 AWTFHTVPQPGE
-247 VGYESWPKDA
+247 VGYDSWPKDA

-262 GANSWGGLSLDAKR
+262 GANSWGGITLDAQR

-281 STGSP
+281 ATGSP

-294 RLGMNLFGNSVV
+294 RVGNNLFGNSVV
-306 ALDAKTGK
+306 ALDARTGK

-332 AAPNLITVVHNGKK
+332 AAPNLITVIQNGKK

-362 NRDTGEPLF
+362 NRDTGVPLW

-376 PVPASDIPGE
+376 PVPTSDIPGE
-386 QSWPTQPFPTKP
+386 VTSPTQPFPTKP
-398 APYARQMITVDDIA
+398 KPYARQIITEADIA
-412 NYSKASNDTLMKRFK
+412 NYSKASHDTLMKRFK
-427 AFRYEGP
+427 SFRYEGP
-434 FTPPSLKG
+434 FTPPSIKG

-454 WGGGAVDPTKGIIY
+454 WGGGAVDPAKGIIY

-488 ANQSVFNQ
+488 ANLSAYAQ

-501 LNYCVACHMPDK
+501 NTYCVACHMPDK
-513 NGDEQGNPSLIAI
+513 NGDESGNPSLVAI
-526 ETRLSKEDALNK
+526 ETRLSREDAVNK

-544 KMPSFASIIADKEE
+544 KMPSFASVIAGKEE

-565 DKEASNTN
+565 DKEPAAA
-573 TRPSIEQSFLKEIQ
+573 RAGREQSFLKEIQ
-587 DNEAANKAAGVKV
+587 ANNAANKIADIK
-600 EDDKYLNLTAYGQFT
+600 EDDQYLNLTAYGQFT
-615 DDKRRQGIKP
+615 DNERRQGIKP

-634 LNTGEFEWSVTL
+634 LNTGEFEWTVTI
-646 GNQPESQM
+646 GNTPDSQL

-685 FRAFNQ
+685 FRAYDQ
-691 KTGKLVW
+691 KNGKVVW

-722 ISVGGDTTNPA
+722 ISVGGDATNPA
-733 GYMISFALLK
+733 GYMMAFALPK

>member
-1 MAKINISL
+1 MINSNTSL
-9 SRRSVLLLSL
+9 TTRYLLLISIFSSL
-19 CGVLTYTGCKVYPS
+19 IYTGCRIYPT
-33 LVSEKPA
+33 LVSQKPA
-40 DINRTWSVYKAD
+40 HINRTWSIYKAD

-59 AIDQVNLTNVSQLEV
+59 AIDQLNLANVNQLQV
-74 AWTHKFNDAPQ
+74 AWRHKFNDAPE
-85 GSRGSTSESNPI
+85 GSRGANSESNPI
-97 IIDGVMYT
+97 IIDGLMYT

-116 ASTGAEIWA
+116 AVNGEQVWS

-137 GRGVTYYEDGS
+137 GRGVTYYEDGN

-158 QLFAVNATTGKLITS
+158 QLFAVNASTGALITS
-173 FGNGGK
+173 FGKAGK
-179 VSMNIGMRGEPD
+179 VSMNVGMRGEPD
-191 KISVIPTSPGIV
+191 KISVIPTSPGTI
-203 FQNLFIIGNEV
+203 FQDLYIIGNEV

-220 EPGHIRAYNIKTGKL
+220 EPGHIRAYHVKTGAL
-235 EWTFHTIPQPGE
+235 VWTFHTVPQPGE
-247 VGYESWPKDA
+247 FGYDSWPKDA

-262 GANSWGGLSLDAKR
+262 GANSWGGITLDEKR

-281 STGSP
+281 ATGSP

-294 RLGMNLFGNSVV
+294 RAGMNLFGNSVV
-306 ALDAKTGK
+306 ALDARTGK

-332 AAPNLITVVHNGKK
+332 AAPNLLTVIHKGKS
-346 IDAVAQTSK
+346 IDAVVQTSK

-362 NRDTGEPLF
+362 NRETGEPLF

-386 QSWPTQPFPTKP
+386 QAWATQPFPVKP
-398 APYARQMITVDDIA
+398 APYSRQQITENDIA
-412 NYSKASNDTLMKRFK
+412 NYSKASNDTLIKRFR

-475 EIATMKKVVQNET
+475 EIATMKKVIRNET
-488 ANQSVFNQ
+488 VNQSEYNQ

-501 LNYCVACHMPDK
+501 FTYCVACHMPDK
-513 NGDEQGNPSLIAI
+513 NGDESGNPSLLAI
-526 ETRLSKEDALNK
+526 ESRLSKGDALNK

-544 KMPSFASIIADKEE
+544 KMPSFASVIAGKEE
-558 AIISYLF
+558 AIISFLY
-565 DKEASNTN
+565 DKEPPAESPG
-573 TRPSIEQSFLKEIQ
+573 REQNFLKEIRENQ
-587 DNEAANKAAGVKV
+587 AANKLATKD
-600 EDDKYLNLTAYGQFT
+600 EEEKYLNLTAYGQFT
-615 DDKRRQGIKP
+615 DSERRQGIKP

-634 LNTGEFEWSVTL
+634 MNTGEFEWSVTL
-646 GNQPESQM
+646 GNQAESQM

-685 FRAFNQ
+685 FRAFDQ

-703 GIANANPSTY
+703 GIANANPSSY
-713 WSNGKQYIA
+713 WSNGKQYVA
-722 ISVGGDTTNPA
+722 ISVAGDATNPA
-733 GYMISFALLK
+733 GYMIAFALK